1 MNIAKRIQKIKPSMT
16 LAISAKASAMR
27 AEGID
32 IIGFGAGEPDFDTP
46 ENIKEAAVRCLN
58 EGFTKYTPVGGIDTL
73 KEAIIAKFKR
83 DNGLNYN
90 KSEIIVSCGAKH
102 SIYNAVQVLFEEG
115 DEVIIPAPYWVSYP
129 EIVALSGAEP
139 VIVETSQENGF
150 RLRGEDLNRSITS
163 RTKGIILNTPSN
175 PTGGGYTKEDIEE
188 IAGIA
193 VERGIFVIS
202 DEVYEK
208 IIFDGFKH
216 TSIASIGN
224 EIKDLTV
231 VINGVSKA
239 YSMTGWRIGYT
250 AARKEIVSAMTRIQ
264 SQSTSNPVSI
274 SQKAAVEALNGP
286 QDTAI
291 MMVKEFRKRR
301 DYIVER
307 LNSMEGISCFKPF
320 GAFYVFPD
328 ISQLYGRK
336 YGDRIIEGSLDMADY
351 LIQEA
356 KVSIVP
362 GIAFGADDFIRLSY
376 ATSMDNIEKGLDR
389 IEKAINL

>member
-1 MNIAKRIQKIKPSMT
+1 MKLAKRTQKIKPSMT

-46 ENIKEAAVRCLN
+46 ENIKEAAVICLK

-73 KEAIIAKFKR
+73 KEAIITKFKR
-83 DNGLNYN
+83 DNGLDYN

-102 SIYNAVQVLFEEG
+102 SIYNAAQVLFEEG

-129 EIVALSGAEP
+129 DIVALSGAEP
-139 VIVETSQENGF
+139 VILETSQENGF
-150 RLRGEDLNRSITS
+150 KLRLEDLKQSITS
-163 RTKGIILNTPSN
+163 RTKGIILNSPSN

-188 IAGIA
+188 IAAIA
-193 VERGIFVIS
+193 VEREIFVIS
-202 DEVYEK
+202 DEIYEK

-216 TSIASIGN
+216 ISIASLGD

-250 AARKEIVSAMTRIQ
+250 AASKEIVSAMTKIQ

-286 QDTAI
+286 QDAI
-291 MMVKEFRKRR
+291 VMMVEEFRKRR

-307 LNSMEGISCFKPF
+307 LNSIEGVSCFKPL
-320 GAFYVFPD
+320 GAFYVFPN
-328 ISQLYGRK
+328 ISQLYGRR
-336 YGDRIIEGSLDMADY
+336 YGDRIIKGSLDMADY

-362 GIAFGADDFIRLSY
+362 GIAFGADDFMRLSY
-376 ATSMDNIEKGLDR
+376 ATSMENIKKGLDR
-389 IEKAINL
+389 IEEEISI